1 MRGLK
6 LVWPTC
12 GMGKEGGGI
21 GHQHVRGQGEYGG
34 DGESVGLYR
43 TSTSHEHNTTR
54 GGHTHLCWGGARHPF
69 CQLRQSN
76 RAVISVQAL
85 NIPHNETI

>member
-34 DGESVGLYR
+34 DGESVGTGSR
-43 TSTSHEHNTTR
+43 WACTAPPPPTSITR
-54 GGHTHLCWGGARHPF
+54 REGGTHTCAGEGRDTPS
-69 CQLRQSN
+69 SN
-76 RAVISVQAL
+76 SAKATER
-85 NIPHNETI
+85 